1 MIRFAGAFK
10 ALGILVLL
18 AVLAAAIGAGGAY
31 WYLSPKLPSAD
42 TLRDVR
48 LQVPLRVYTREGEL
62 VAEFGEKR
70 RTPLRLDE
78 VPERLIQAFLAGEDD
93 RYFEHPGVDWQ
104 GLTRAV
110 VYLIR
115 TGEKGP
121 GGSTIT
127 MQVARNFFLTREK
140 TYIRKLNEI
149 LLALKI
155 EREFTKEEILELY
168 VNKIFLGHRAY
179 GVGAAAQVYY
189 GRPVTELG
197 LAQLA
202 MIAGLPKAP
211 SRFNPVANPEQAVVR
226 RNYVLR
232 RMLELGY
239 IEPDEHDAAR
249 DAPVTAKVHA
259 LPVEVEAPYLAEMVR
274 AHMEETYGE
283 EVYTAGYK
291 VWTTLDGRLQGA
303 ANAALRQGLLE
314 YDARHGYRGSERH
327 VVTEKEA
334 GSPEKALADTADVGG
349 LVPAVV
355 TSVDKGKAV
364 AWARD
369 VGPVDIDFESM
380 EWARPYINENS
391 RGAAPKGAGAVVKT
405 GDVIRVRQSEDAW
418 RFAQLPAVEG
428 ALVSL
433 DPNDGSI
440 VALTGGFDFY
450 RSKFN
455 RATQAERQPGSS
467 FKPFIYSAALEY
479 GYTPASIINDAPV
492 VFEDESLTGAWRPEN
507 YGGKFHGPTPLRTAL
522 YKSRNLVSI
531 RLLREIGVDFAID
544 HIARFGIDVANLPR
558 GLSLALGS
566 GELTP
571 LEVASAYSVLANGGY
586 AVEPYFIQRVLDG
599 DDQPVFAADPLVVC
613 RDCEDEELSA
623 ASASTAPA
631 DGEGAA
637 SAPSSGTVAS
647 SGTGTSSGW
656 PGSVRRA
663 PRVLEARNAWLMYS
677 LMRDVIQR
685 GTGRKA
691 RVLERDDIAG
701 KTGTTNDQYDA
712 WFSGFSPG
720 LVATAWIGFDE
731 FRPLGK
737 RETGASAALPIW
749 IAYMKEALAG
759 VRQREIPPPEGIVTV
774 RIDPE
779 TGELAGASHEGA
791 VFESFRTE
799 RAPKKRIAEGTAGEE
814 PGAATVTEKLF

>member
-1 MIRFAGAFK
+1 MIRFAGAFR

-18 AVLAAAIGAGGAY
+18 AVLAVVAVAIGAGGAY
-31 WYLSPKLPSAD
+31 WYLAPKLPSAE

-48 LQVPLRVYTREGEL
+48 LQVPLRVYTRDQKL
-62 VAEFGEKR
+62 LAEFGEKR

-93 RYFEHPGVDWQ
+93 RFFEHPGVDWQ

-110 VYLIR
+110 VYLVR

-127 MQVARNFFLTREK
+127 MQVARNFFLSREK

-155 EREFTKEEILELY
+155 EREFTKDEILELY
-168 VNKIFLGHRAY
+168 VNKIFLGQRAY

-189 GRPVTELG
+189 GLPATELT
-197 LAQLA
+197 LPQLA

-211 SRFNPVANPEQAVVR
+211 SRFNPVANPKQAVVR

-239 IEPDEHDAAR
+239 IAQDEHDTAR
-249 DAPVTAKVHA
+249 DAPVSAKVHGLA
-259 LPVEVEAPYLAEMVR
+259 VEVEAPYVAEMVR
-274 AHMEETYGE
+274 AHMEQTYGDDA
-283 EVYTAGYK
+283 YTAGYK
-291 VWTTLDGRLQGA
+291 VYTTLDGRLQGV
-303 ANAALRQGLLE
+303 ANAALRQALLE
-314 YDARHGYRGSERH
+314 YDARHGFRGSERH
-327 VVTEKEA
+327 VASGEEA
-334 GSPEKALADTADVGG
+334 EPPQDVLEDIAEVGG

-355 TSVDKGKAV
+355 TSVDERTV
-364 AWARD
+364 AAWVRNA
-369 VGPVDIDFESM
+369 GPVEIGFESM
-380 EWARPYINENS
+380 EWARPYIDENR
-391 RGAAPKGAGAVVKT
+391 RGDEPKGAGAVLKA
-405 GDVIRVRQSEDAW
+405 GDVIRVRRTGDEWS
-418 RFAQLPAVEG
+418 FAQVPKVEG

-433 DPNDGSI
+433 DPDDGSI

-492 VFEDESLTGAWRPEN
+492 VFEDPSLKSAWRPEN
-507 YGGKFHGPTPLRTAL
+507 YGGKFFGPTPLRTAL

-531 RLLREIGVDFAID
+531 RLLREIGIDFALD
-544 HIARFGIDVANLPR
+544 HIARFGIDVESLPR

-566 GELTP
+566 GVLTP
-571 LEVASAYSVLANGGY
+571 LELATGYCVLANGGY

-599 DDQPVFAADPLVVC
+599 DDALVFAADPLVVC
-613 RDCEDEELSA
+613 RDCDGEEA
-623 ASASTAPA
+623 TTVSASTAPA
-631 DGEGAA
+631 DGGGAGSATPSAA
-637 SAPSSGTVAS
+637 SVA
-647 SGTGTSSGW
+647 
-656 PGSVRRA
+656 GSATEPPRYVRRA

-677 LMRDVIQR
+677 LMRDVIRR

-691 RVLERDDIAG
+691 RVLERDDLAG
-701 KTGTTNDQYDA
+701 KTGTTNDLYDA
-712 WFSGFSPG
+712 WFSGFSPD

-731 FRPLGK
+731 FRPLGQ
-737 RETGASAALPIW
+737 RETGARAALPMW
-749 IAYMKEALAG
+749 IAYMKEALEG
-759 VRQREIPPPEGIVTV
+759 VRRRDIQPPEGIVTV
-774 RIDPE
+774 RIDPA
-779 TGELAGASHEGA
+779 TGEAAGASHEGA
-791 VFESFRTE
+791 IFESFRKE
-799 RAPKKRIAEGTAGEE
+799 RAPTRGAERTAGDE
-814 PGAATVTEKLF
+814 PDAAPVEEKLF

>member
-1 MIRFAGAFK
+1 MIRFAGALK

-18 AVLAAAIGAGGAY
+18 AVLAAALGAGGAY
-31 WYLSPKLPSAD
+31 WYLAPKLPSAE

-48 LQVPLRVYTREGEL
+48 LQVPLRVYTRDDQL
-62 VAEFGEKR
+62 MAEFGEKR
-70 RTPLRLDE
+70 RTPLRLYE

-93 RYFEHPGVDWQ
+93 RFFEHPGVDWQ

-110 VYLIR
+110 LYLVR

-127 MQVARNFFLTREK
+127 MQVARNFFLSREK

-155 EREFTKEEILELY
+155 EREFSKEEILELY
-168 VNKIFLGHRAY
+168 VNKIFLGQRAY

-189 GRPVTELG
+189 GRSVTELT
-197 LAQLA
+197 LSQIA

-211 SRFNPVANPEQAVVR
+211 SRFNPVANPEQAVAR
-226 RNYVLR
+226 RAYVLR
-232 RMLELGY
+232 RMLELDY
-239 IEPDEHDAAR
+239 IDQAEHDEAR
-249 DAPVTAKVHA
+249 DAPVTAKVHGLA
-259 LPVEVEAPYLAEMVR
+259 IEVEAPYVAEMVR
-274 AHMEETYGE
+274 AYMEETYGE
-283 EVYTAGYK
+283 GVYTAGYK

-303 ANAALRQGLLE
+303 ANAALRQTLLE

-327 VVTEKEA
+327 VATGKEA
-334 GSPEKALADTADVGG
+334 GPPEKALADTADVGG

-355 TSVDKGKAV
+355 TSVDESKAV

-369 VGPVDIDFESM
+369 VGPVDIEFKSM
-380 EWARPYINENS
+380 EWARPYISENR
-391 RGAAPKGAGAVVKT
+391 RGDAPKGPGAVVKA
-405 GDVIRVRQSEDAW
+405 GDVIRVRQSEDGW
-418 RFAQLPAVEG
+418 RFAQLPDVEG

-455 RATQAERQPGSS
+455 RAIQAERQPGSS

-492 VFEDESLTGAWRPEN
+492 VYEDESLTGAWRPEN
-507 YGGKFHGPTPLRTAL
+507 YSGKFHGPTPLRTAL

-531 RLLREIGVDFAID
+531 RLLREIGIDFALE
-544 HIARFGIDVANLPR
+544 HIARFGIDVASLPR

-571 LEVASAYSVLANGGY
+571 IEAASAYSVLANGGY
-586 AVEPYFIQRVLDG
+586 AVEPYFIERVLDG
-599 DDQPVFAADPLVVC
+599 DDQLVFAADPLVVC
-613 RDCEDEELSA
+613 RDCADETVST
-623 ASASTAPA
+623 ASATAA
-631 DGEGAA
+631 TVDGEGAA
-637 SAPSSGTVAS
+637 STPPAKVGAD
-647 SGTGTSSGW
+647 SGTGSPGGR
-656 PGSVRRA
+656 PGSLRRA
-663 PRVLEARNAWLMYS
+663 PRVLDARNAWLMYS
-677 LMRDVIQR
+677 LMRDVIKR

-691 RVLERDDIAG
+691 RVLERDDLAG

-737 RETGASAALPIW
+737 RETGASAALPMW

-774 RIDPE
+774 RIDPG

-799 RAPKKRIAEGTAGEE
+799 RVPKKRIAERTTGEE

>member
-1 MIRFAGAFK
+1 MIRFAGAFR
-10 ALGILVLL
+10 ALGIFVL
-18 AVLAAAIGAGGAY
+18 AVVLAAAIGVGGVY
-31 WYLSPKLPSAD
+31 WYLAPKLPSAE

-48 LQVPLRVYTREGEL
+48 LQVPLRVYTRDGEL
-62 VAEFGEKR
+62 LAEFGEKR

-110 VYLIR
+110 LHLVR

-155 EREFTKEEILELY
+155 ERGFTKEEILELY
-168 VNKIFLGHRAY
+168 VNKIFLGQRAY

-239 IEPDEHDAAR
+239 IEQGEHDEAR
-249 DAPVTAKVHA
+249 DAPVIAKVHG
-259 LPVEVEAPYLAEMVR
+259 LTVEVEAPYVAEMVR
-274 AHMEETYGE
+274 ARMEEIYGD

-291 VWTTLDGRLQGA
+291 VWTTLDGRLQHA
-303 ANAALRQGLLE
+303 ANVALRQGLLE
-314 YDARHGYRGSERH
+314 YDARHGYRGAERQAAAG
-327 VVTEKEA
+327 EA
-334 GSPEKALADTADVGG
+334 TGPPDKAIEDITNVGG
-349 LVPAVV
+349 LVPALV
-355 TSVDKGKAV
+355 TSVDEGTAV

-369 VGPVDIDFESM
+369 VGPVELAFESM
-380 EWARPYINENS
+380 EWARPYITENR
-391 RGAAPKGAGAVVKT
+391 RGDKPKGAGAVLKV
-405 GDVIRVRQSEDAW
+405 GDVIRVRASEDGW
-418 RFAQLPAVEG
+418 RFAQLPDVEG

-440 VALTGGFDFY
+440 VALTGGFDFF

-492 VFEDESLTGAWRPEN
+492 VFEDPSLKSAWRPEN
-507 YGGKFHGPTPLRTAL
+507 YSGKFFGPTPLRTAL

-531 RLLREIGVDFAID
+531 RLLREIGIDFALA
-544 HIARFGIDVANLPR
+544 HIARFGIDVERLPR

-566 GELTP
+566 GVLTP
-571 LEVASAYSVLANGGY
+571 LEAAAGYCVLANGGY
-586 AVEPYFIQRVLDG
+586 AVEPYYIQRVLDG
-599 DDQPVFAADPLVVC
+599 DDTLVFAADPLVVC
-613 RDCEDEELSA
+613 RDCDEEETTTVSVPP
-623 ASASTAPA
+623 APA
-631 DGEGAA
+631 DAEGAG
-637 SAPSSGTVAS
+637 SAPWTQAGTE
-647 SGTGTSSGW
+647 SGTGSPTAS
-656 PGSVRRA
+656 PGAARRA

-677 LMRDVIQR
+677 LMRDVIRR

-691 RVLERDDIAG
+691 RVLERDDLAG

-712 WFSGFSPG
+712 WFSGFSPD

-731 FRPLGK
+731 FRPLGQ
-737 RETGASAALPIW
+737 RETGARAALPMW
-749 IAYMKEALAG
+749 IAYMKEALDG
-759 VRQREIPPPEGIVTV
+759 VRQREVPPPEGIVTV

-791 VFESFRTE
+791 VFESFRMERVPEKRVAARTSADEPDTE
-799 RAPKKRIAEGTAGEE
+799 
-814 PGAATVTEKLF
+814 TVQEKLF

>member
-18 AVLAAAIGAGGAY
+18 AVLAAGLGAGGAY
-31 WYLSPKLPSAD
+31 LYLEPKLPSAQ

-48 LQVPLRVYTREGEL
+48 LQVPLRVYTRDDQL
-62 VAEFGEKR
+62 IAAFGEKR
-70 RTPLRLDE
+70 RRPLRLDE

-93 RYFEHPGVDWQ
+93 RFFEHPGVDWQ

-110 VYLIR
+110 LYLVR

-127 MQVARNFFLTREK
+127 MQVARNFFLSREK

-189 GRPVTELG
+189 GRPITELT
-197 LAQLA
+197 LPQIA

-211 SRFNPVANPEQAVVR
+211 SRYNPVTDPEQAVVR

-232 RMLELGY
+232 RMLELDY
-239 IEPDEHDAAR
+239 IDQAEHDAAR
-249 DAPVTAKVHA
+249 DAPVTAKVHGFA
-259 LPVEVEAPYLAEMVR
+259 IEVEAPYVAEMVR
-274 AHMEETYGE
+274 AHMEQTYGAE
-283 EVYTAGYK
+283 AETAGYR

-303 ANAALRQGLLE
+303 ADAALRQALLE
-314 YDARHGYRGSERH
+314 YDARHGFRGSERH
-327 VVTEKEA
+327 AGTGDGAPSAQRVV
-334 GSPEKALADTADVGG
+334 ADILEVGG

-355 TSVDKGKAV
+355 TSVEARTV
-364 AWARD
+364 AAWARNE
-369 VGPVDIDFESM
+369 GPVEIELESM
-380 EWARPYINENS
+380 EWARPYLNENS
-391 RGAAPKGAGAVVKT
+391 FGKEPEGADEVLEP
-405 GDVIRVRQSEDAW
+405 GDVIRLQRAGEGWSLV
-418 RFAQLPAVEG
+418 QLPDVEG

-433 DPNDGSI
+433 DPDDGSI
-440 VALTGGFDFY
+440 LALTGGFDFY
-450 RSKFN
+450 RNKFN
-455 RATQAERQPGSS
+455 RAIQARRQPGSS
-467 FKPFIYSAALEY
+467 FKPFIYSAALEH
-479 GYTPASIINDAPV
+479 GYTAASIINDAPV
-492 VFEDESLTGAWRPEN
+492 VYEDQSLTGAWRPEN
-507 YGGKFHGPTPLRTAL
+507 YSGKFFGPTPLRTAL
-522 YKSRNLVSI
+522 FKSRNLVSI
-531 RLLREIGVDFAID
+531 RLLRDIGID
-544 HIARFGIDVANLPR
+544 YALEHIEKFGIDAERLPR

-571 LEVASAYSVLANGGY
+571 LQLASGYGVIANGGY

-599 DDQPVFAADPLVVC
+599 DDQLVFAADPLVVC
-613 RDCEDEELSA
+613 RDCADVEA
-623 ASASTAPA
+623 PAQSASTATAGDGDA
-631 DGEGAA
+631 DSAATAGTGAA
-637 SAPSSGTVAS
+637 GGAGEERV
-647 SGTGTSSGW
+647 GL
-656 PGSVRRA
+656 VRRA
-663 PRVLEARNAWLMYS
+663 PRVIDARNAWLMYS
-677 LMRDVIQR
+677 LLRDVIRR

-691 RVLERDDIAG
+691 LVLERDDLAG

-712 WFSGFSPG
+712 WFSGFAPG

-731 FRPLGK
+731 FRPLGR
-737 RETGASAALPIW
+737 RETGATAALPMW
-749 IAYMKEALAG
+749 IAYMKEALDG
-759 VRQREIPPPEGIVTV
+759 VPQRAIPPPEGIVTV

-779 TGELAGASHEGA
+779 TGQLAGASHEGA

-799 RAPKKRIAEGTAGEE
+799 RVPKNRVAERTTGGEPDGE
-814 PGAATVTEKLF
+814 TVTEKLF

>member
-1 MIRFAGAFK
+1 MIRFAGAFRV
-10 ALGILVLL
+10 LGILVLL
-18 AVLAAAIGAGGAY
+18 AVLALGLGAGGVY
-31 WYLSPKLPSAD
+31 WYLAPKLPSAEI
-42 TLRDVR
+42 LRDVR

-62 VAEFGEKR
+62 IAEFGEKR

-110 VYLIR
+110 LYLIR

-168 VNKIFLGHRAY
+168 VNKIFLGQRAY

-189 GRPVTELG
+189 GQPVTELG
-197 LAQLA
+197 LAQVA

-211 SRFNPVANPEQAVVR
+211 SRFNPIADPEQAVVR

-232 RMLELGY
+232 RMLELDY
-239 IEPDEHDAAR
+239 IDQAEHDAAR
-249 DAPVTAKVHA
+249 DAPVTAKIHGLA
-259 LPVEVEAPYLAEMVR
+259 IEVEAPYVAEMVR
-274 AHMEETYGE
+274 AHMEESYGP

-291 VWTTLDGRLQGA
+291 VWTTLDGRLQRA

-327 VVTEKEA
+327 VATGKEA
-334 GSPEKALADTADVGG
+334 GPPEKVLAGIADVGG

-355 TSVDKGKAV
+355 TSVDESTAV

-369 VGPVDIDFESM
+369 VGPVEIGFESM
-380 EWARPYINENS
+380 EWARPYIHENR
-391 RGAAPKGAGAVVKT
+391 RGDAPKGPGAVVKA
-405 GDVIRVRQSEDAW
+405 GDVIRVQPVEDGW

-433 DPNDGSI
+433 DPDDGSI

-467 FKPFIYSAALEY
+467 FKPFIYSAALEF

-492 VFEDESLTGAWRPEN
+492 VFEDPSLKSAWRPEN
-507 YGGKFHGPTPLRTAL
+507 YSGKFFGPTPLRTAL

-531 RLLREIGVDFAID
+531 RLLREIGIDFALA
-544 HIARFGIDVANLPR
+544 HIARFGIDVESLPR

-566 GELTP
+566 GVMTP
-571 LEVASAYSVLANGGY
+571 LEAAAGYGVLANGGY

-599 DDQPVFAADPLVVC
+599 DDQLVFAADPLVVC
-613 RDCEDEELSA
+613 RDCDGEA
-623 ASASTAPA
+623 AVTVSASTASA
-631 DGEGAA
+631 DGGDAGSAASSTEPVAGAA
-637 SAPSSGTVAS
+637 TGPSGY
-647 SGTGTSSGW
+647 
-656 PGSVRRA
+656 VRRA

-731 FRPLGK
+731 FRPLGE
-737 RETGASAALPIW
+737 RETGARAALPMW
-749 IAYMKEALAG
+749 IAYMKEALEG
-759 VRQREIPPPEGIVTV
+759 VRPREVPPPEGIVTV

-799 RAPKKRIAEGTAGEE
+799 RVPKKRIAERTAGAE

>member
-18 AVLAAAIGAGGAY
+18 VVLAAAIGAGGAY
-31 WYLSPKLPSAD
+31 WYLEPKLPSAE

-48 LQVPLRVYTREGEL
+48 LQVPLRVYTRDDQL
-62 VAEFGEKR
+62 MAEFGEKR
-70 RTPLRLDE
+70 RTPLHLYE

-110 VYLIR
+110 LYLVR

-168 VNKIFLGHRAY
+168 VNKIFLGQRAY

-189 GRPVTELG
+189 GRTVTELT
-197 LAQLA
+197 LPQLA

-211 SRFNPVANPEQAVVR
+211 SRFNPIADPEQAVVR

-232 RMLELGY
+232 RMLELGW
-239 IEPDEHDAAR
+239 IDQTEHDAAR
-249 DAPVTAKVHA
+249 DAPVTAKVHGLA
-259 LPVEVEAPYLAEMVR
+259 VEVEAPYLAEMVR

-283 EVYTAGYK
+283 DAYTAGYK
-291 VWTTLDGRLQGA
+291 VWTTIDGRLQRA
-303 ANAALRQGLLE
+303 ANAALRQTLLE
-314 YDARHGYRGSERH
+314 YDARHGFRKPERH
-327 VVTEKEA
+327 VATENLA
-334 GSPEKALADTADVGG
+334 PSPGSVLDDIPEVGG

-355 TSVDKGKAV
+355 TSAEARTVA
-364 AWARD
+364 AWARNE
-369 VGPVDIDFESM
+369 GPVEIELESM
-380 EWARPYINENS
+380 KWARPYINVNAFGKE
-391 RGAAPKGAGAVVKT
+391 PKGADAVLKA
-405 GDVIRVRQSEDAW
+405 GDVIRLQRADEGWSI
-418 RFAQLPAVEG
+418 AQIPAVEG

-433 DPNDGSI
+433 DPDDGSI

-455 RATQAERQPGSS
+455 RATQAKRQPGSS
-467 FKPFIYSAALEY
+467 FKPFIYSAALEH
-479 GYTPASIINDAPV
+479 GYTAASIINDAPV
-492 VFEDESLTGAWRPEN
+492 VYEDESLTGAWRPEN
-507 YGGKFHGPTPLRTAL
+507 YSGKFFGPTPLRTAL
-522 YKSRNLVSI
+522 FKSRNLVSI
-531 RLLREIGVDFAID
+531 RLLREIGIDYAID
-544 HIARFGIDVANLPR
+544 HIARFGIDAESLPR

-566 GELTP
+566 GVLTP
-571 LEVASAYSVLANGGY
+571 LELATGYGVLANGGY
-586 AVEPYFIQRVLDG
+586 AVEPYFIERVLDG
-599 DDQPVFAADPLVVC
+599 DDQLIFAADPLVVC
-613 RDCEDEELSA
+613 RDCGDDEA
-623 ASASTAPA
+623 MAVSASEAPAGDGDAGSAAPA
-631 DGEGAA
+631 D
-637 SAPSSGTVAS
+637 TVAAAGAERS
-647 SGTGTSSGW
+647 
-656 PGSVRRA
+656 GSVRRA
-663 PRVLEARNAWLMYS
+663 PRAIDARNAWLMCS
-677 LMRDVIQR
+677 LLRDVVRR

-691 RVLERDDIAG
+691 LVLERDDLAG
-701 KTGTTNDQYDA
+701 KTGTTNDQFDA
-712 WFSGFSPG
+712 WFSGFAPG

-731 FRPLGK
+731 FRPLGR
-737 RETGASAALPIW
+737 RETGATAALPMW
-749 IAYMKEALAG
+749 IAYMKEALEG
-759 VRQREIPPPEGIVTV
+759 VPQREDPPPEGIVTV

-791 VFESFRTE
+791 VFESFRAE
-799 RAPKKRIAEGTAGEE
+799 RVPQNRVAERTTGGEE
-814 PGAATVTEKLF
+814 PVAETVQEKLF